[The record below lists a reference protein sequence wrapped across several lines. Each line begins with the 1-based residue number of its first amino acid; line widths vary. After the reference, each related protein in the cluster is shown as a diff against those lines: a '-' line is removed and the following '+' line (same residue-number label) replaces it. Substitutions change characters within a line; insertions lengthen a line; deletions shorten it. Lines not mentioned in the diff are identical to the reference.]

1 MMTAAAA
8 PESIFADASSR
19 SEVSSDRASRRY
31 YFYCYGQFFSNLG
44 AKSKQG
50 RCRKEVCPPQRCAL
64 LTVYNLTT

>member
-31 YFYCYGQFFSNLG
+31 YYYFMANFSLIWVRR
-44 AKSKQG
+44 ASKG
-50 RCRKEVCPPQRCAL
+50 GVERRCVLPSAVPC
-64 LTVYNLTT
+64 